1 MLDASSRISK
11 TSWIRFILFM
21 IMYKWICYLHT
32 SSFKFIWD
40 FVILSTSE
48 QKQLHRKWRI
58 DWVFLIILFQH
69 LHRKPYLNFLF
80 NCSVLIY
87 SIWNPS
93 KRCHFNVLAYFAYYV
108 GILIFCFSNIFEHYS
123 IDLRSISRESVSC
136 PMEFRRQRG
145 IAVLTIL
152 SNIQPSRLELV

>member
-1 MLDASSRISK
+1 MQWTESKFSYIKYILIYLCPTKLPIYLKAFHYCQIMLDASSRISK

-58 DWVFLIILFQH
+58 DWVFLIILLQH

-93 KRCHFNVLAYFAYYV
+93 KRCHFNVLAYFAY
-108 GILIFCFSNIFEHYS
+108 
-123 IDLRSISRESVSC
+123 
-136 PMEFRRQRG
+136 
-145 IAVLTIL
+145 
-152 SNIQPSRLELV
+152 